1 MIVNSINIWKS
12 WVVLEWLDRGCDGVE
27 SIGGP
32 AAGALSLQ
40 ENPLLY
46 AVLMEDVAA
55 GQVGIAVLLQ
65 ADGAQLPL
73 LYLYLPDFNSILSI
87 ITISSCDLLRILSS
101 SWTLSTAQVVKTP
114 NTTQ

>member
-32 AAGALSLQ
+32 AAGTLSLQ

-65 ADGAQLPL
+65 ADGAQPLL
-73 LYLYLPDFNSILSI
+73 LYLYLPYFSTLSI
-87 ITISSCDLLRILSS
+87 IAVSSVLHRIFSCSWLSPIKYIKNNH
-101 SWTLSTAQVVKTP
+101 Q
-114 NTTQ
+114 